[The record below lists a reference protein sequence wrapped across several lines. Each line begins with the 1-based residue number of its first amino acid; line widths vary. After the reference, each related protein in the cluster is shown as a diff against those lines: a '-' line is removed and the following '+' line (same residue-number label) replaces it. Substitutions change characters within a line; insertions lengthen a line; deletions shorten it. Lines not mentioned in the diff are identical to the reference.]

1 LLRAGHGGRLCLAG
15 HLRRSDRP
23 GRRHQRSGRL
33 HPVVDGV
40 PSRRH
45 PSVAEACTFN
55 REKSSM
61 HDPYLE
67 LIKEQCPS
75 LADTYNRYA
84 EQRPIMLVDVQES
97 VIHAYPYE
105 EFVML
110 LDAPSRH
117 QVEVQY
123 RRAIDGRQMV
133 LFVRDTDNKVF
144 QSYTLALED

>member
-1 LLRAGHGGRLCLAG
+1 
-15 HLRRSDRP
+15 
-23 GRRHQRSGRL
+23 
-33 HPVVDGV
+33 
-40 PSRRH
+40 
-45 PSVAEACTFN
+45 
-55 REKSSM
+55 M

-67 LIKEQCPS
+67 LIKKQWS
-75 LADTYNRYA
+75 SIADTYNRYA

-110 LDAPSRH
+110 LDAPSRR

-123 RRAIDGRQMV
+123 RRAIDSRQMV

>member
-1 LLRAGHGGRLCLAG
+1 
-15 HLRRSDRP
+15 
-23 GRRHQRSGRL
+23 
-33 HPVVDGV
+33 
-40 PSRRH
+40 
-45 PSVAEACTFN
+45 
-55 REKSSM
+55 M

-67 LIKEQCPS
+67 LIKEQWPS
-75 LADTYNRYA
+75 IADTYNRYA

-110 LDAPSRH
+110 LDAPSRR
-117 QVEVQY
+117 QVDVQY
-123 RRAIDGRQMV
+123 RRAIDSRQMV

>member
-1 LLRAGHGGRLCLAG
+1 
-15 HLRRSDRP
+15 
-23 GRRHQRSGRL
+23 
-33 HPVVDGV
+33 
-40 PSRRH
+40 
-45 PSVAEACTFN
+45 
-55 REKSSM
+55 M

-67 LIKEQCPS
+67 LIKEQWS
-75 LADTYNRYA
+75 SIADTYNRYA

-110 LDAPSRH
+110 LDAPSRR

-123 RRAIDGRQMV
+123 RRAIDSRQMV

>member
-1 LLRAGHGGRLCLAG
+1 
-15 HLRRSDRP
+15 
-23 GRRHQRSGRL
+23 
-33 HPVVDGV
+33 
-40 PSRRH
+40 
-45 PSVAEACTFN
+45 
-55 REKSSM
+55 M

-67 LIKEQCPS
+67 LIKEQWPS
-75 LADTYNRYA
+75 IADTYNRYA

-123 RRAIDGRQMV
+123 RRAIDSRQMV

>member
-1 LLRAGHGGRLCLAG
+1 
-15 HLRRSDRP
+15 
-23 GRRHQRSGRL
+23 
-33 HPVVDGV
+33 
-40 PSRRH
+40 
-45 PSVAEACTFN
+45 
-55 REKSSM
+55 M

-67 LIKEQCPS
+67 LIKEQWPS
-75 LADTYNRYA
+75 IADTYNRYA

-110 LDAPSRH
+110 LDAPSRQ

-123 RRAIDGRQMV
+123 RRAIDSRQMV